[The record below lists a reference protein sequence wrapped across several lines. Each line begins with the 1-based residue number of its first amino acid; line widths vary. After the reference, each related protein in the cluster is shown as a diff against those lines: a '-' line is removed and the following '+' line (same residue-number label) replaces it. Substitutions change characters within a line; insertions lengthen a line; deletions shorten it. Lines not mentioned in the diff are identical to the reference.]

1 VDPSSA
7 AGNTWIL
14 TISYMH
20 SKWDCTG
27 VGFGTSAEV
36 PKTVP
41 ELWDRFLGPD
51 DLFLGDPFGVGPG
64 GSKTASTLVGIVC
77 IVESPRDLPYRD
89 IIVPANIII
98 ANLYPH
104 MVHLSLIQQ

>member
-1 VDPSSA
+1 
-7 AGNTWIL
+7 L
-14 TISYMH
+14 
-20 SKWDCTG
+20 
-27 VGFGTSAEV
+27 V
-36 PKTVP
+36 PLQRSQKRFQRALGP
-41 ELWDRFLGPD
+41 FLGPE

-64 GSKTASTLVGIVC
+64 GSKIASTLVGIVC